1 MPPRIRGAFEKICSC
16 DEKPVRGSGV
26 CGRVGVNLGI
36 TMFVLD
42 RREMWL
48 TVILATDCGK
58 NLHSIPAGSLSEN
71 DLCLSRSTR
80 FGVNLAKDFI

>member
-1 MPPRIRGAFEKICSC
+1 MPSCVCGVFEKICSC
-16 DEKPVRGSGV
+16 DGGEWV

-42 RREMWL
+42 HYVRVRSQRDVI
-48 TVILATDCGK
+48 VILVTDCGK
-58 NLHSIPAGSLSEN
+58 NRHSIPASGLSEN

-80 FGVNLAKDFI
+80 FGVNLA